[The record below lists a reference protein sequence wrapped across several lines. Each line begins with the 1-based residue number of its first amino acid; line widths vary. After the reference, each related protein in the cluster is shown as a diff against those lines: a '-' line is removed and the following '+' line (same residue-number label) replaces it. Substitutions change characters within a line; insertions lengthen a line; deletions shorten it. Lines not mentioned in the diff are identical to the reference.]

1 MKTTKTLK
9 NGKTLEFNFTVVEN
23 KNGLHAENLIIND
36 EIFDHA
42 TVKQIQGFWCID
54 INKNA
59 NLATICGVAKSTPR
73 YMFKMPAEIK
83 AEIEEAKE
91 TRKAE
96 ELKVLKMNDLKLN
109 ENDIATIEYH
119 ESHYELYI
127 QAENTYF
134 EQQANEMLMN
144 LTAVQE
150 SKLEKG
156 LKAVAKN
163 TGDARETTISYT
175 LTIKQIKEILENLEK
190 PEESKEE
197 KAIKEAKETGKQV
210 LIEKRMV
217 EVENIP
223 EDNSLD
229 LVITWAMPNG
239 KIKEEVQHT
248 W

>member
-73 YMFKMPAEIK
+73 YMFKMPTEIK

-96 ELKVLKMNDLKLN
+96 ELKALKVNDLKLKDD
-109 ENDIATIEYH
+109 DIATIEYH
-119 ESHYELYI
+119 EGSYELYLKG
-127 QAENTYF
+127 ADSYF

-144 LTAVQE
+144 LTKAKE
-150 SKLEKG
+150 SVFETE
-156 LKAVAKN
+156 LKAIAKD
-163 TGDARETTISYT
+163 TGDARGMEISYE
-175 LTIKQIKEILENLEK
+175 LTIKQLKAILAKLEK

-210 LIEKRMV
+210 LIEKRMA

-239 KIKEEVQHT
+239 KIKEEIQHA

>member
-42 TVKQIQGFWCID
+42 TVKQIQGFWCVD

-59 NLATICGVAKSTPR
+59 NLATTCGVAKSTPR

-83 AEIEEAKE
+83 VEIEEAKE

-96 ELKVLKMNDLKLN
+96 ELKALKTNDLKLN
-109 ENDIATIEYH
+109 DDDTATIEYH
-119 ESHYELYI
+119 EGHYELYI

-134 EQQANEMLMN
+134 EQQANETLMN
-144 LTAVQE
+144 LTAAKE
-150 SKLEKG
+150 SIFEAE
-156 LKAVAKN
+156 LKAIAKY
-163 TGDARETTISYT
+163 TGDAREMKISYE
-175 LTIKQIKEILENLEK
+175 LTIKQIKAILENLEK

-197 KAIKEAKETGKQV
+197 KAIKEAKETGNQV
-210 LIEKRMV
+210 LITKKMV
-217 EVENIP
+217 EVEDY
-223 EDNSLD
+223 EGNSFD
-229 LVITWAMPNG
+229 LVTVWAMPNG
-239 KIKEEVQHT
+239 KIKEEIQHA